1 MVLIHPS
8 KRVNRSP
15 GTADGGRV
23 TTDRCIKCMAPVA
36 AEDGYENS
44 VGEAM
49 CTECHAELWQTRF
62 VAPAPTIEEWALNAL
77 EKARNSLGSDRRT
90 LA

>member
-1 MVLIHPS
+1 MLVHPS
-8 KRVNRSP
+8 KQVNRCA
-15 GTADGGRV
+15 GTADEGRV
-23 TTDRCIKCMAPVA
+23 TTDRCIKCMVPVA
-36 AEDGYENS
+36 ADDGYENS

-49 CTECHAELWQTRF
+49 CNECHAELWAAKI